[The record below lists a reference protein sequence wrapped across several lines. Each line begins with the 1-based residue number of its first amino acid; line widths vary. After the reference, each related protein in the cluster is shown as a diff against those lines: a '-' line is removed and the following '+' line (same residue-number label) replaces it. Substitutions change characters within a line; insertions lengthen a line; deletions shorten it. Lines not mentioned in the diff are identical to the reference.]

1 MLDFGEEGSESELE
15 EVDETMS
22 AFVRADQSGLVIVW
36 CFVTTGV
43 SAVDGGGG
51 STVTVSEDEDFV

>member
-1 MLDFGEEGSESELE
+1 
-15 EVDETMS
+15 MS